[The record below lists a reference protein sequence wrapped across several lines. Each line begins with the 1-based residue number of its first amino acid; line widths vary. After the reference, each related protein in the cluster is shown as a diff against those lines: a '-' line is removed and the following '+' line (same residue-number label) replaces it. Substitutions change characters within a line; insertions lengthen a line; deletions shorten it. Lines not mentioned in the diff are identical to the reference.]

1 VGSYL
6 EPIASW
12 GGIHNHRQRGSLLL
26 RNANANVTF
35 VTSSLERL
43 ESLSEAA
50 LSGGRALRH
59 SSSLFVA
66 LRHCVVT
73 WAGRHL
79 FIQRNHLQLAH
90 QVGRYQFQNGARGL
104 GDSKKERKGCRGPCY
119 RPGGPTPGGYFC
131 LITPPY
137 KVEGIQRGSSMSQ
150 RKKCGLG
157 KKGSRGAP
165 H

>member
-1 VGSYL
+1 MGSYL

-12 GGIHNHRQRGSLLL
+12 GGIHNHRQRESLLL

-104 GDSKKERKGCRGPCY
+104 GDSKK
-119 RPGGPTPGGYFC
+119 
-131 LITPPY
+131 
-137 KVEGIQRGSSMSQ
+137 
-150 RKKCGLG
+150 RKKGAGVALLPA
-157 KKGSRGAP
+157 RGAHP
-165 H
+165 RGVLLFDYTPIQG